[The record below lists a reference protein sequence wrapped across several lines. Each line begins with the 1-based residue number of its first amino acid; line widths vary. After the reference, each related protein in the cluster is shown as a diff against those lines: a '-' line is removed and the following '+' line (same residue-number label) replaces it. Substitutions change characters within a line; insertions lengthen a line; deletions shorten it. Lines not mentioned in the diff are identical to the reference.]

1 MTSDMQSIIKEILE
15 QTKDSGELT
24 TTTSLDSD
32 LLDQL
37 GVKEGSDNSIHVDR
51 SQRIDLAKR
60 AVQLGVDI
68 AEIVEL
74 LTWKDFEGFV
84 ASILVANT
92 FQCVE
97 SFRRRGNSLVHGMEI
112 DVIGVRGDTIIS
124 IDAKM
129 WGVRSGK
136 KTALKQAAEKQKIR
150 TQELS
155 NELDRLSS
163 KMTNLDTREYRLF
176 PALVTWLVE
185 EVEFHEGVP
194 VVPIFKLNS
203 FILEFYQYEDFMVSY
218 LGHHQNS
225 SD

>member
-1 MTSDMQSIIKEILE
+1 MTSDMLSIIKEILE

>member
-1 MTSDMQSIIKEILE
+1 MTSDTVLIIKKILE
-15 QTKDSGELT
+15 KTKDSGELT

-32 LLDQL
+32 LLNQL
-37 GVKEGSDNSIHVDR
+37 GIKEGSDNSIQVDR
-51 SQRIDLAKR
+51 SQRIELAKK
-60 AVQLGVDI
+60 AVQMGEDI

-92 FQCVE
+92 FRCVE

-136 KTALKQAAEKQKIR
+136 TTALKQAAEKQKIR

-163 KMTNLDTREYRLF
+163 KMTNLVSREYHLF
-176 PALVTWLVE
+176 PVLVTWLVE

-218 LGHHQNS
+218 SGHHQNS